1 MDRWQKNW
9 LDATCHGICFK
20 MVTTGRLDNKKTGV
34 EMGLKKILFL
44 LAGYSGA
51 GKSTLLLNALY
62 KNLPVFGEEY
72 NEIFQTTSIPAK
84 FPDWMLSAQERL
96 NQGSWFNEDHVPFL
110 ANTDPLP
117 NHIVL
122 HFDLIQILH
131 ERYFLQS
138 CPDELIALLPRTF
151 NSFANSDHNEMF
163 FRHIVSN
170 PFFGKF
176 DRIIV
181 NTLYTPWETNARQWK
196 KRQSAMI
203 IKERGLRPL
212 LFDFQQPQPDIHQSI
227 YGSWLNSLE
236 KLNPYLSLISESKNK
251 RLYIKEQG
259 KSS

>member
-1 MDRWQKNW
+1 M
-9 LDATCHGICFK
+9 
-20 MVTTGRLDNKKTGV
+20 
-34 EMGLKKILFL
+34 KKILFL

-51 GKSTLLLNALY
+51 GKSTLLLNALN

-72 NEIFQTTSIPAK
+72 NEIFQTTTIPAK

-96 NQGSWFNEDHVPFL
+96 NQGSWFNEDHVSFL
-110 ANTDPLP
+110 ANVDPLP

-131 ERYFLQS
+131 ERYFIQS
-138 CPDELIALLPRTF
+138 CSDELAALLPRTF
-151 NSFANSDHNEMF
+151 NSFANSAHNEMF

-196 KRQSAMI
+196 KRQSTMI

-212 LFDFQQPQPDIHQSI
+212 LFDFQQPRTDIHQSI
-227 YGSWLNSLE
+227 YGSWLNSIE
-236 KLNPYLSLISESKNK
+236 KLDPYLSLVSESKDK
-251 RLYIKEQG
+251 RLFIKEQ
-259 KSS
+259 SAFMANA